1 MGWRG
6 IVRSAIAASRA
17 AEREA
22 HRRQKQALR
31 QEMSDASANA
41 VSEWEDY
48 LDKLGSLHHVSGTQI
63 NWWAILNSPEP
74 TSPVRSTVRSDE
86 LSRQVERFKPS
97 AFHFFRG
104 GSRWL
109 KARLDG
115 QVTRALADEERLYRK
130 ELADHE
136 KRRSEWADDVEMA
149 RKVVDGEP
157 QAIKSALAEFQALSE
172 SNLVG
177 LAVEF
182 AISREFIHAV
192 VDVHTSDIV
201 PKFRRKQLA
210 SGRLSETKMP
220 IAEFNERYQDYVASV
235 AFKVAGDVFSL
246 LPGSEV
252 YVTCRT
258 QMVDSSTGHLE
269 ETPVLSVRFI
279 RETWERLNLTSLDP
293 SDALANFSHAMNFKR
308 TKGFERITPLQSS

>member
-22 HRRQKQALR
+22 HRRQKHALR

-48 LDKLGSLHHVSGTQI
+48 LDKLGSLHHESGTQI
-63 NWWAILNSPEP
+63 NWRAILNSPEP
-74 TSPVRSTVRSDE
+74 TSPVRSTARSEE
-86 LSRQVERFKPS
+86 LSRQAERFKPS
-97 AFHFFRG
+97 VFHFFRG

-115 QVTRALADEERLYRK
+115 QVTQALADEERIYRK

-136 KRRSEWADDVEMA
+136 KRRAEWAADVEMA
-149 RKVVDGEP
+149 RRVVDGEP

-220 IAEFNERYQDYVASV
+220 IAEFNERYQDYVASA
-235 AFKVAGDVFSL
+235 AFRVAGDVFNL
-246 LPGSEV
+246 LPGSQV

-258 QMVDSSTGHLE
+258 QMVNSSTGHLE
-269 ETPVLSVRFI
+269 QTPILSVRFI
-279 RETWERLNLTSLDP
+279 RETWEQLSLMSLDP
-293 SDALANFSHAMNFKR
+293 SNALANFSHTMNFKR
-308 TKGFERITPLQSS
+308 TKGFERILPLQPS